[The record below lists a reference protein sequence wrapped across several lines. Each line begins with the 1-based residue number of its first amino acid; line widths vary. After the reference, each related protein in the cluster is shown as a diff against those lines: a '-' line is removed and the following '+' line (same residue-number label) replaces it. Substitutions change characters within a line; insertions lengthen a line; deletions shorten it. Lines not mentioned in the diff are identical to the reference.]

1 VEGQWNLLMLVREAV
16 QNAVVH
22 AAPRTITVLL
32 AFENRRLRVEVQ
44 DDGCGFEA
52 SSGHSPDGPHFGLTG
67 MRERV
72 EKLGGEFYLSSY
84 PGKGT
89 QVRLS
94 IPAGQSTPRNRPQS
108 QVPKPLE

>member
-1 VEGQWNLLMLVREAV
+1 MLVREAV
-16 QNAVVH
+16 QNAVAH
-22 AAPRTITVLL
+22 AAPRNIAVLL
-32 AFENRRLRVEVQ
+32 AFDSRCLRVEIQ

-52 SSGHSPDGPHFGLTG
+52 SSSRSPEGPHFGLTG

-72 EKLGGEFYLSSY
+72 EKLGGEFHLSSY

-94 IPAGQSTPRNRPQS
+94 IPAAPSTPANRLHS
-108 QVPKPLE
+108 QIPRPLE